1 MNSTDE
7 NILKA
12 EQSAELLAQDLR
24 ELHRAFCLDKPTT
37 AERIAEQHVLALL
50 NQVVALHRELK
61 GIAP

>member
-24 ELHRAFCLDKPTT
+24 ELHRSFCLDKPTA
-37 AERIAEQHVLALL
+37 AERLAEQHALALL
-50 NQVVALHRELK
+50 NQAVALHRELK
-61 GIAP
+61 GIAS